1 MGEVLVVKLKEKGF
15 KGPGCV
21 KYKTTIDFKN
31 PTTLAM
37 LFSDLELHGANISKA
52 YEKFN
57 KERFKEIKSF
67 PW

>member
-1 MGEVLVVKLKEKGF
+1 MVEVLVVKLKEKGF

-21 KYKTTIDFKN
+21 RYKSTIDIKN
-31 PTTLAM
+31 PSNLAL
-37 LFSDLELHGANISKA
+37 LFSDLELHGANIVKA

-57 KERFKEIKSF
+57 KERSKVIRTF

>member
-1 MGEVLVVKLKEKGF
+1 MAEVLVVKLKEKGY

-21 KYKTTIDFKN
+21 RFKSTVDIKN
-31 PTTLAM
+31 PANLAL

-52 YEKFN
+52 YDKFK
-57 KERFKEIKSF
+57 KEMSQTRTY